1 MGVAPLL
8 LDARGN
14 RMNEYLMQ
22 RRRWLWGLG
31 MVTALMILLAGQLPT
46 PPTLMAQAPTT
57 SPTTASTET
66 PSPAVSPSV
75 AVPPTASPTTTASP
89 TIAPSPGTTPASNLP
104 QISLPGT
111 PGVAAPP
118 ASTAEPLPLG
128 SDYQDPNGKF
138 RVGVLRD
145 YHVTPLAGAVLI
157 ESPDGS
163 LAYTVVAQSQ
173 PTGVPIGFA
182 SGVDSELLG
191 KIATTV
197 FQRGEG
203 FRPGLPRPE
212 AGGGVAIDWTGSLT
226 LAGKAQPVGGTVL
239 VRPQAQTILLLLV
252 AATESAAN
260 QVPAAIAALDKTL
273 QPL

>member
-1 MGVAPLL
+1 MTKYLL
-8 LDARGN
+8 
-14 RMNEYLMQ
+14 
-22 RRRWLWGLG
+22 RRHWLWGLG
-31 MVTALMILLAGQLPT
+31 MVTALMIGLAGSVPHLPA
-46 PPTLMAQAPTT
+46 LMAQVPTT
-57 SPTTASTET
+57 SPTPSVAATET
-66 PSPAVSPSV
+66 PSPTASSPSTS
-75 AVPPTASPTTTASP
+75 APTTASP
-89 TIAPSPGTTPASNLP
+89 TVAPTATASPTISPAPGTTPANLP

-111 PGVAAPP
+111 GVVAPP
-118 ASTAEPLPLG
+118 AATAEPLPLG
-128 SDYQDPNGKF
+128 SDYQDPGGKF

-145 YHVTPLAGAVLI
+145 YQVTPIAGAVLI

-212 AGGGVAIDWTGSLT
+212 AGGGVVIDWTGTLT
-226 LAGKAQPVGGTVL
+226 LAGQPQPIGGMVL

-252 AATESAAN
+252 AATESASS